1 LQRRAAA
8 EMRRADF
15 SPYGP
20 PHHRGA
26 DALGNRYPRLGIL
39 GAMRVTIIGAGNM
52 GRGIGTRAVAGGN
65 EVEIVDR
72 DPAEAT
78 KLAEELGATA
88 VEPDGR
94 IGGEVVVV
102 AVWYPGTLA
111 AAEQYAHQLGGKVVV
126 DICNPVDTSSFEG
139 LVTSPDS
146 SAAEDLA
153 RAAPEARVVKAF
165 NTTFAGTLAAGEAA
179 GQQLDVF
186 IASDDEDAKRT
197 VSQLVEA
204 GGLRPVDVGPLRRAR
219 QLEQMGLLHMK
230 AQDPLGAGFQTALKL
245 HWPGGG

>member
-1 LQRRAAA
+1 
-8 EMRRADF
+8 
-15 SPYGP
+15 
-20 PHHRGA
+20 
-26 DALGNRYPRLGIL
+26 
-39 GAMRVTIIGAGNM
+39 MRVTIIGAGNM
-52 GRGIGTRAVAGGN
+52 GCGIGTRAIAGGN

-72 DPAEAT
+72 DPDEAR
-78 KLAEELGATA
+78 KLADELGATA

-94 IGGEVVVV
+94 IGGEVVVI

-111 AAEQYAHQLGGKVVV
+111 AAEQYGDQLDGKVVV
-126 DICNPVDTSSFEG
+126 DICNPVDTSTFEG
-139 LVTSPDS
+139 VVTAPDS

-153 RAAPEARVVKAF
+153 RAAPGARVVKAF

-179 GQQLDVF
+179 GQKLDVF

-197 VSQLVEA
+197 VAQLVEA